1 MRELYLFAMLLI
13 MVSFAL
19 SGIQTLSQEGYD
31 PQTETTATERE
42 RIKKD
47 VQDLLKEDMSSIKP
61 NPQRQYCAN
70 LWNVYY
76 EKEGID
82 MKVLT
87 RGRFDAVVVFKCAE
101 CSLEKEVVEPFLYS
115 QYQGKTGM
123 DRIKECGFI
132 SAIFK
137 GGRGLEEIIKQVP
150 Q

>member
-1 MRELYLFAMLLI
+1 MRKLYVIPMLLI

-19 SGIQTLSQEGYD
+19 SGKQTLSQEDYD
-31 PQTETTATERE
+31 PETETTAAERD
-42 RIKKD
+42 RIRKE
-47 VQDLLKEDMSSIKP
+47 VQDLLKENFSGIKP
-61 NPQRQYCAN
+61 NPQRQYCAY

-87 RGRFDAVVVFKCAE
+87 RGMFDQVVVFKCPE
-101 CSLEKEVVEPFLYS
+101 CSLEKEVVEPFLHS

-132 SAIFK
+132 AAIFK
-137 GGRGLEEIIKQVP
+137 GGRGIEEIIRQVP